1 MFSRRKFVLIIVLLF
16 LVLPLAA
23 HGEKME
29 VGTVIG
35 KVMSTDIKTYI
46 NGYQIPSMNIDGST
60 VIVAEDLRGYGFDVI
75 WDPAKRD
82 LRITENLSKEFKPIT
97 IENSDATKT
106 GKILGDV
113 LYTDIKTYIHGREIQ
128 SYNIGGYTTLLLRD
142 LEEWGKIIW
151 DEDKREARFLSDRLD
166 SRIEDGN
173 GDNFSFKI
181 NKLSETRVILENK
194 GNRFYLNGI
203 EAGFYDGPAM
213 LSLKAI
219 SEQLGYFCLFK
230 DGHYT
235 VKKGGYGFTIQKDDK
250 IVKRSFDGRSFGEGE
265 SELWHKPVI
274 KSNDLFVSDIDL
286 TRLFG
291 LDKTWDPETKNIGL
305 SYPEFEVK
313 DYGNHE
319 ILGEKFILRSAGDSG
334 PEIGISNRTLN
345 EGYRYS
351 SGFYNSERSQFE
363 RETYLF
369 LRNGNNEIDGAVVY
383 KDRILLLKTFENI
396 KPDIKTHRLENE
408 KFFGPFTN
416 VRIDNPSKGYV
427 ETEASQ
433 FKIKGSIVSV
443 NDDSLTVEIEKLN
456 EDTNEYVKL
465 SPQKLE
471 IKDNEFCGNIILES
485 GYGIYKIK
493 ASANIPAGF
502 HGVSSSY
509 TTVLEFFINYSLPQ
523 F

>member
-1 MFSRRKFVLIIVLLF
+1 MFLRRKFVLIIVLLF

-23 HGEKME
+23 HGEEME

-35 KVMSTDIKTYI
+35 KVISTDIKAYI

-60 VIVAEDLRGYGFDVI
+60 VIIAEDLRGYGFDVI

-82 LRITENLSKEFKPIT
+82 LRITENLSKEFKPIA
-97 IENSDATKT
+97 IENSHDTET

-151 DEDKREARFLSDRLD
+151 DEDKRKTRFLSDRLD
-166 SRIEDGN
+166 SRIEGGDGS
-173 GDNFSFKI
+173 NFSFMFI
-181 NKLSETRVILENK
+181 KLSETRIMLENK
-194 GNRFYLNGI
+194 GNLFYLNGV
-203 EAGFYDGPAM
+203 EAGFYNGPAM

-219 SEQLGYFCLFK
+219 SEELGYSCLFK

-235 VKKGGYGFTIQKDDK
+235 VKKGGYSFTIEKDDK
-250 IVKRSFDGRSFGEGE
+250 IVKRSFDGRPFGEGE
-265 SELWHKPVI
+265 SELWHEPVI
-274 KSNDLFVSDIDL
+274 KRGDIFVADVDL

-291 LDKTWDPETKNIGL
+291 LDKTWDPETNNISL
-305 SYPEFEVK
+305 SYPEFEVR

-319 ILGEKFILRSAGDSG
+319 IWGEVFSLSSAGDSG
-334 PEIGISNRTLN
+334 PWISIKNKTLN
-345 EGYRYS
+345 EGYHNSTGY
-351 SGFYNSERSQFE
+351 YNEEHAQFE
-363 RETYLF
+363 QEAFTL
-369 LRNGNNEIDGAVVY
+369 LGSGNNVIDGAVVY
-383 KDRILLLKTFENI
+383 KDRILLLKVFENV
-396 KPDIKTHRLENE
+396 KPDIKTHRIE
-408 KFFGPFTN
+408 KETTLGFFTN
-416 VRIDNPSKGYV
+416 LRIDNPTKGYV
-427 ETEASQ
+427 ETEVPQ

-443 NDDSLTVEIEKLN
+443 NDDSLAIEIEKLN

-493 ASANIPAGF
+493 VFANIPGF
-502 HGVSSSY
+502 HGVSCY
-509 TTVLEFFINYSLPQ
+509 TTVLEFFINHLLPQ